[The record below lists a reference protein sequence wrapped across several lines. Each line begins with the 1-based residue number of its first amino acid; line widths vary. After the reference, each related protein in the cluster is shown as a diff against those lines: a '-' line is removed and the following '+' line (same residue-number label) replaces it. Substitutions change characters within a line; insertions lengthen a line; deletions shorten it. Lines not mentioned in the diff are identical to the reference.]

1 MTSYRDGLESRLKM
15 TRPEEIWCGLDHACG
30 CALAARVPIFPPM
43 SPSATA
49 RLQLVGAALLFSTG
63 GAAIKAAEFSSWQIA
78 SFRSGFAALTLL
90 LLAPASRR
98 GWTWQTVVVGCS
110 YAACLTL
117 FVLANRL
124 TTAANTIFLQSTAP
138 LYVLILAPWLLKEPV
153 RQRDIGFMAVLALG
167 LVLFFVGV
175 DQPAATAPHPARGN
189 LLAVTSGVFWALTVC
204 GLRWLTTGSGR
215 GSPIAAVTAGNL
227 TAFLVALPLALPMEA
242 HELADWSVLL
252 YLGVFQIAVAYLLVT
267 SAISQIPAVEA
278 SMILLIEPALNP
290 IWAWLMQGE
299 VPGIWA
305 LVGGGLIL
313 GATTAKSLTER
324 RVEAPV
330 T

>member
-1 MTSYRDGLESRLKM
+1 V
-15 TRPEEIWCGLDHACG
+15 DHACG
-30 CALAARVPIFPPM
+30 CAPASRVPYFSAM

-63 GAAIKAAEFSSWQIA
+63 GAAIKAAEFSGWQIA

-98 GWTWQTVVVGCS
+98 GWTWQTVLVGCS

-153 RQRDIGFMAVLALG
+153 RHRDIGFMAVLALG

-175 DQPAATAPHPARGN
+175 DQPAATAPDPTRGN
-189 LLAVTSGVFWALTVC
+189 LLAVVSGVFWALTVC
-204 GLRWLTTGSGR
+204 GLRWLTTGAGR

-227 TAFLVALPLALPMEA
+227 TAFVLALPLALPMEA
-242 HELADWSVLL
+242 HALADWSVLL

-299 VPGIWA
+299 VPGFWA
-305 LVGGGLIL
+305 LVGGALIL
-313 GATTAKSLTER
+313 GATTVKSWTER